1 MGKTASGNGTAHSA
15 SPSLP
20 RAQDETWPNEEASAR
35 LLLESIHDFAIY
47 MLDRRGRIASW
58 NAGAERI
65 KGYAAPEILGKHFST
80 FYLPDDQ
87 AAGEPLRRLLA
98 AVDGQTEDEGWRVR
112 KDGRRFWASA
122 VITPMRNR
130 AGALIGFAN
139 VTREVIDPRR
149 REEPQRAKLL
159 RAEDALKRRAD
170 FVSRANRSVN
180 SALLNV
186 RLHVHALMNAH
197 HTLPGDG
204 TFAKLDPLDGELD
217 RLAILIEE
225 TLRLAVEVD
234 DTISKELER

>member
-1 MGKTASGNGTAHSA
+1 MEENASGNGTAHSA
-15 SPSLP
+15 APSLP
-20 RAQDETWPNEEASAR
+20 HAQDETRPDEEASAR

-98 AVDGQTEDEGWRVR
+98 AVDGRTEDEGWRVR
-112 KDGRRFWASA
+112 KDGRRFWARA
-122 VITPMRNR
+122 VIAPIRNR

-139 VTREVIDPRR
+139 VTREVPDPRR
-149 REEPQRAKLL
+149 QEEPQRAKLL
-159 RAEDALKRRAD
+159 RAEDALKRGDD

-180 SALLNV
+180 SALMNL
-186 RLHVHALMNAH
+186 RLHVDALKNAIDR
-197 HTLPGDG
+197 LPGDG
-204 TFAKLDPLDGELD
+204 TVAKLDPLDGELD

-225 TLRLAVEVD
+225 TLKLAVEVGD
-234 DTISKELER
+234 KIFDELER